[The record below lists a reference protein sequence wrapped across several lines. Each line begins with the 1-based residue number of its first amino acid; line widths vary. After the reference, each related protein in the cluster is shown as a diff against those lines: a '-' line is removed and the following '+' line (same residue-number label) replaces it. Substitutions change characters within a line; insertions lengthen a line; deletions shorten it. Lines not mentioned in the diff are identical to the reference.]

1 MRNNLVDKRINRGM
15 ESKPNPEL
23 FSRFSENPK
32 FGNFYLVCEDAIRA
46 LEPYM
51 KRRGKFNFDEDTIL
65 GIRRMMG
72 LYSDLEEFE
81 KCSLLKSALLRTKFP
96 DPTPLFDYREIYG

>member
-1 MRNNLVDKRINRGM
+1 MRNNLVDKRINKGM

-32 FGNFYLVCEDAIRA
+32 FENFYLVCEAAINA
-46 LEPYM
+46 LEPFM
-51 KRRGKFNFDEDTIL
+51 KRRRKLNFDEDTIL

-81 KCSLLKSALLRTKFP
+81 KCSLLKSALIKASFS

>member
-1 MRNNLVDKRINRGM
+1 MRNNLMDKRINRGM

-32 FGNFYLVCEDAIRA
+32 FENFYLVCEEAIHA
-46 LEPYM
+46 LEPFM
-51 KRRGKFNFDEDTIL
+51 KKRRLNFDEDTIL

-81 KCSLLKSALLRTKFP
+81 KCSLLKSALIKTSFS